1 MGLQDRIAIV
11 SGGARGL
18 GESIARAL
26 CADGASVIVGDV
38 KEELGEQTAQA
49 LRAEGHRA
57 QFCRLDVTQ
66 EADWQRTLA
75 VCQETYG
82 APTIL
87 VNNAGVVR
95 GEAVHEETLEG
106 WRSVVDVILTG
117 TFLGM
122 RTVIPVMLEGEGGVV
137 LNISSTAAMCGAPG
151 SGAYHAAKGG
161 INALTRHAA
170 VAYAGRG
177 VRVNCLVPGSIR
189 TPLITESAAASKLQ
203 EEGIKA
209 TPLGRAATPDEMAK
223 AARFLVSD
231 DASFATGSEVV
242 VDGGQLAM

>member
-1 MGLQDRIAIV
+1 MGLHGQIAIV
-11 SGGARGL
+11 SGAARGL

-26 CADGASVIVGDV
+26 CEDGASVLLGDV
-38 KEELGEQTAQA
+38 KQDLGQGSTQA
-49 LRAEGHRA
+49 LSSAGHNA
-57 QFCRLDVTQ
+57 WFCPLDVT
-66 EADWQRTLA
+66 EERDWDRALA
-75 VCQETYG
+75 VCQERFG

-95 GEAVHEETLEG
+95 GEAIHEETLEG

-122 RTVIPVMLEGEGGVV
+122 RTVIPVMTAAGGGVI
-137 LNISSTAAMCGAPG
+137 LNISSTAAMCGAPR

-170 VAYAGRG
+170 VAYASTGI
-177 VRVNCLVPGSIR
+177 RVNCLVPGSIR
-189 TPLITESAAASKLQ
+189 TPLIEESPAASKLQ